1 MLNILD
7 IETNESVIFFFFEFI
22 QMVKYKHVMN
32 FKNSV
37 KLITDWN
44 IVLPVLSS
52 VVKIK
57 LQLT

>member
-7 IETNESVIFFFFEFI
+7 IETNESVIFFSLSSFEY
-22 QMVKYKHVMN
+22 KYIMN

-44 IVLPVLSS
+44 ILLPVLSS

-57 LQLT
+57 FQLT